1 MTDVLPDGRAPNLAT
16 FTTRRNEPGAHS
28 VPLLSFL
35 FSAMK
40 YALLLLLWVA
50 ALAAPAQILTRAD
63 SLIRQAEVVSKTQ
76 NYPKAIAA
84 YGQVLREPSAKPYYK
99 ALSYYNIACYYGL
112 LGNAGPAREN
122 LGRAIE
128 AGYTKADHI
137 AVDTDL
143 NVLHADP
150 QWPKL
155 LARARALD
163 AKKVI
168 RRPEEVQLVTTDI
181 NHFWAAYA
189 AAQRD
194 TAHAVAIFR
203 REYFDKGTPG
213 LRDYAQLKMK
223 SYADFTHRILAR
235 PQYYNSIKQ
244 TTLAIADEKPR
255 IVAAFRRFQELYPAV
270 RFQHAYFVVGGWVSG
285 GTATSEGLLL
295 GADQTANGPGVNTSE
310 LSLLQRNRC
319 APVTDMP
326 TLLVHELVHNNQ
338 GPQNGT
344 LLSYALNE
352 GMADFVAE
360 LVTGSLGNNA
370 RLHPY
375 GDAHERELWAAFKQE
390 MNGKN
395 SDNWIA
401 NGRQETPDRPCD
413 LGYYVGYRI
422 VQAYY
427 QQASDKRAALAHIL
441 TLRDPQAF
449 LAESG
454 YEAALARR

>member
-1 MTDVLPDGRAPNLAT
+1 
-16 FTTRRNEPGAHS
+16 
-28 VPLLSFL
+28 LLSFL

-40 YALLLLLWVA
+40 YALFLLLWVA
-50 ALAAPAQILTRAD
+50 ALAASAQIQTRAD
-63 SLIRQAEVVSKTQ
+63 SLIRHASAVSKTKD
-76 NYPKAIAA
+76 YPKAIAA
-84 YGQVLREPSAKPYYK
+84 FEQVVREPSAKAYYK
-99 ALSYYNIACYYGL
+99 AVSYYNIACYYGL
-112 LGNAGPAREN
+112 LGQAGPAREN

-128 AGYTKADHI
+128 AGYNKADRI
-137 AVDTDL
+137 AADTDL
-143 NVLHADP
+143 NLLHADK

-163 AKKVI
+163 AKSVI
-168 RRPEEVQLVTTDI
+168 RRPEDVKLVTTDI

-189 AAQRD
+189 AARRD

-213 LRDYAQLKMK
+213 LRDYSQLKMN

-235 PQYYNSIKQ
+235 PQFYNSIKK

-270 RFQHAYFVVGGWVSG
+270 RFQNAYFVVGGWVSG

-310 LSLLQRNRC
+310 LSPLQRKRC

-375 GDAHERELWAAFKQE
+375 GNAHEHALWAAFKQE
-390 MNGKN
+390 MNGSN

-401 NGRQETPDRPCD
+401 NGRQETPDKPCD

-427 QQASDKRAALAHIL
+427 QQAADKQAALVHIL